1 MDSNQS
7 YLPLQ
12 TGIIYGPV
20 NSRRLGPSLG
30 INLLPCDHKLCSFN
44 CVYCQYGPEL
54 PSRSSRSRRGGLS
67 SRAEEN
73 NDLPTTTEVEGVL
86 RAALKLHSDVN
97 YITFSGNGE
106 ATLHPRFAEMVD
118 IVIRVRDELKIDART
133 AILTNSSGIV
143 EAEVRSALMRLDCPF
158 MKLDAGSEQLFRRIN
173 RPHPEFSFD
182 RIVEELIRFDHPNLM
197 IQSIFFDGD
206 PTNIHD
212 QNVEQWAG
220 ILKEIEPQE
229 VHIYSIDRP
238 VAKVGIRPVGKDVLD
253 GIADK
258 AQEISGVRVKVF

>member
-1 MDSNQS
+1 MDSDQS

-12 TGIIYGPV
+12 SGIIYGPV

-30 INLLPCDHKLCSFN
+30 INLLPCDYKLCTFD
-44 CVYCQYGPEL
+44 CVYCQYGHEPA
-54 PSRSSRSRRGGLS
+54 RGLS

-73 NDLPTTTEVEGVL
+73 NDLPTTTEMDGVL

-118 IVIRVRDELKIDART
+118 IAIRVRDDLKIDART
-133 AILTNSSGIV
+133 AILTNSTGIV
-143 EAEVRSALMRLDCPF
+143 ESDVRSALMRLDSPF

-173 RPHPEFSFD
+173 RAHPEVSFD

-197 IQSIFFDGD
+197 MQAIFFEGD
-206 PTNIHD
+206 PSNIEN

-220 ILKEIEPQE
+220 ILKEIKPQE

-238 VAKVGIRPVGKDVLD
+238 VASAGIRPVGRDVLE
-253 GIADK
+253 GIAAK
-258 AQEISGVRVKVF
+258 AQGISGVPVKVF